1 MTVHVRES
9 QVFVVP
15 PRTPEIIVRCAE
27 EDDVAA
33 IVAIVA
39 EHAARGTCCRGAP
52 IISAPPLS
60 SWLVAEVDGAVA
72 GIGSLVQMSPTLV
85 EVRSLAVLP
94 QYRGLRIGQ
103 TIVRGLVDEA
113 RRRGFPKVF
122 ALTRAV
128 PFFEKLGFRITSKDD
143 FRKRSGATV
152 QSARSSTACDETAV
166 VIEVEC

>member
-39 EHAARGTCCRGAP
+39 EHARQGHLLPR
-52 IISAPPLS
+52 SADNIRATLS

-72 GIGSLVQMSPTLV
+72 CC
-85 EVRSLAVLP
+85 RSIA
-94 QYRGLRIGQ
+94 GCASG
-103 TIVRGLVDEA
+103 
-113 RRRGFPKVF
+113 RRSCAGWSMRRVG
-122 ALTRAV
+122 A
-128 PFFEKLGFRITSKDD
+128 D
-143 FRKRSGATV
+143 FRKCSH
-152 QSARSSTACDETAV
+152 
-166 VIEVEC
+166 